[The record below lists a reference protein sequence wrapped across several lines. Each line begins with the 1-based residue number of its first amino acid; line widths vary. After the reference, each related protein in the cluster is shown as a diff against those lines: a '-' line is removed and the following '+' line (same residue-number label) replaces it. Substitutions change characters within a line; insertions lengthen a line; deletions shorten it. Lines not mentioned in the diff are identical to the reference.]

1 MLAKAMSTAHHRN
14 TSLGMAPSL
23 IARQYVFERV
33 SFRTSFKSASVNW
46 PANCMFVVILIDGL
60 RPVFYAKSYTQGEQS
75 SSVERFAPGKR
86 AYRELTHYQASTYV
100 DGKLR
105 RML

>member
-1 MLAKAMSTAHHRN
+1 
-14 TSLGMAPSL
+14 
-23 IARQYVFERV
+23 
-33 SFRTSFKSASVNW
+33 
-46 PANCMFVVILIDGL
+46 MFVVILIDGL